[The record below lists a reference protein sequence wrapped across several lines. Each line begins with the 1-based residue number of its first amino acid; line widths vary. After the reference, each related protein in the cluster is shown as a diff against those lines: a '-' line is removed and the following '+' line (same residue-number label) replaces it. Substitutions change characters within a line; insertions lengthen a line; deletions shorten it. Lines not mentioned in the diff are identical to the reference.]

1 MVTLDVQELGVTEV
15 SSASEALSFRRIG
28 DHVCIELPHLLATS
42 AELTLKIAWN
52 VPVTG
57 KVPRFAPDQVWAGYN
72 TPAWMPTVQDPS
84 QRATLSLRI
93 TAPADLR
100 IAASGRLVAQ
110 RTEGDGLRMHSFALE
125 RPSPPFLYAFAIGRF
140 DDAELTVDDLKL
152 RALGPVG
159 ADLNSVLAITA
170 PIYRFLKT
178 HIGIA
183 LPLSEYL
190 QVFVSGDTAQE
201 AAGMALLS
209 AEALDEVRKDPT
221 DDWMFSHELSHQ
233 WFGWLVPCA
242 DFSDFWLNEGFATFL
257 AAAFKEQRW
266 GRGAYE
272 RELDVWRSR
281 SAKVH
286 TQGRDAPI
294 SLSPPGAGPRKAPRE
309 SELQSRGVT
318 YYRGG
323 LVLHKL
329 RNELGE
335 SAFWAGIQRYVRERT
350 GKSARTEDL
359 RAALEAASGR
369 DLKDFFFKWVYSA
382 APDI

>member
-1 MVTLDVQELGVTEV
+1 
-15 SSASEALSFRRIG
+15 
-28 DHVCIELPHLLATS
+28 
-42 AELTLKIAWN
+42 
-52 VPVTG
+52 
-57 KVPRFAPDQVWAGYN
+57 
-72 TPAWMPTVQDPS
+72 
-84 QRATLSLRI
+84 
-93 TAPADLR
+93 
-100 IAASGRLVAQ
+100 
-110 RTEGDGLRMHSFALE
+110 
-125 RPSPPFLYAFAIGRF
+125 
-140 DDAELTVDDLKL
+140 
-152 RALGPVG
+152 
-159 ADLNSVLAITA
+159 
-170 PIYRFLKT
+170 
-178 HIGIA
+178 
-183 LPLSEYL
+183 
-190 QVFVSGDTAQE
+190 
-201 AAGMALLS
+201 
-209 AEALDEVRKDPT
+209 
-221 DDWMFSHELSHQ
+221 
-233 WFGWLVPCA
+233 
-242 DFSDFWLNEGFATFL
+242 
-257 AAAFKEQRW
+257 
-266 GRGAYE
+266 
-272 RELDVWRSR
+272 SR